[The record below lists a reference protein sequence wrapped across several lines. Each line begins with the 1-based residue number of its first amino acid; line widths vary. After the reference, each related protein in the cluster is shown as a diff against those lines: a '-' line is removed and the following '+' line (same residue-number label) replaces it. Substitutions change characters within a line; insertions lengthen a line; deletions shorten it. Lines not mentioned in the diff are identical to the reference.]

1 MIQGSRNTTLE
12 GLLGRERSRG
22 RRYLINLIPIYSPT
36 YYYQTGTLSSVIA
49 FCNEYEKR
57 KKLG

>member
-1 MIQGSRNTTLE
+1 MIQRSRSTILE

-22 RRYLINLIPIYSPT
+22 RRYLINLVPIYSPT
-36 YYYQTGTLSSVIA
+36 YSYQTGTLSSLTA